1 VFCQN
6 GNGLKLSPSRKEPHR
21 GKVHSIDDLKKVLKP
36 INKRK
41 LDSRSYP
48 SLQLI
53 RGVSYLM
60 PFSEAAEKL
69 YLGRMVAGQVAGTPG
84 FPAQTLHYKS
94 YDGNFGGSF
103 NRLFLVLDAA
113 DKVVS
118 VQFVNESP
126 GGINRGPGNRLAL
139 LKLGRPILTTSD
151 VQVVNF
157 ITMRKKGTSAPT
169 VRIEMKPVL
178 GMSAAQ
184 KG

>member
-1 VFCQN
+1 
-6 GNGLKLSPSRKEPHR
+6 
-21 GKVHSIDDLKKVLKP
+21 
-36 INKRK
+36 
-41 LDSRSYP
+41 
-48 SLQLI
+48 
-53 RGVSYLM
+53 
-60 PFSEAAEKL
+60 
-69 YLGRMVAGQVAGTPG
+69 MVAGQVAGTPG